1 MNQYRIYI
9 LIASILILISS
20 FFIINILNNSSDLI
34 MVASTKKL
42 PIEIENKSN
51 EVIFINGEKLKPQNK
66 RNINLGKNEKIII
79 TNNSGTV
86 IIKTFEKIYK
96 VKLKSFEV
104 VIENGEN

>member
-51 EVIFINGEKLKPQNK
+51 DVIFINGEKLKPQNK
-66 RNINLGKNEKIII
+66 RDISLGKNEKIII
-79 TNNSGTV
+79 TNNFGTV